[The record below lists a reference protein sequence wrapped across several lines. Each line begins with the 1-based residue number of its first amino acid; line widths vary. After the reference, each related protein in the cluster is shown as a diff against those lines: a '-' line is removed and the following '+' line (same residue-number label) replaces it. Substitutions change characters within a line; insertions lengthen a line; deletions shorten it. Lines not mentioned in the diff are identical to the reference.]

1 VFTGCRR
8 PGPGWIQAAA
18 GSLRLTSLAP
28 FFYTALAAYGI
39 GSDSRRFGRKPQDIR
54 IPRMTKI
61 VDLHHYRTQM
71 VEERTFGPWRKRFG
85 ETYNVKTCLTE
96 LSDKTLYFLA
106 RPGEHCAVAYYEAI
120 MGVLDLGPAAK
131 FDYLPSEEQMRVVDI
146 HLFLADQLRFEMM
159 RRLTWLDA
167 LACQKISIVEMI
179 RDFEMLKTMCRNN
192 PPQLASFHPAYKSYQ
207 NLTARDKEVF
217 IRQLL
222 REALEE
228 FPKRF
233 EK

>member
-1 VFTGCRR
+1 M
-8 PGPGWIQAAA
+8 PG
-18 GSLRLTSLAP
+18 
-28 FFYTALAAYGI
+28 
-39 GSDSRRFGRKPQDIR
+39 
-54 IPRMTKI
+54 PRMTKI
-61 VDLHHYRTQM
+61 VDLQHYRIQM
-71 VEERTFGPWRKRFG
+71 IEQRAFGPWQKRFG
-85 ETYNVKTCLTE
+85 ETCNAKTCLGE

-106 RPGEHCAVAYYEAI
+106 QPGEHCSIAYYEAI

-159 RRLTWLDA
+159 RRLTWLDT
-167 LACQKISIVEMI
+167 LFCQKISLVEMI
-179 RDFEMLKTMCRNN
+179 QDFDAVKTKCGNN
-192 PPQLASFHPAYKSYQ
+192 PPKLAPSHPGYKSYQ
-207 NLTARDKEVF
+207 NLTARDQEVF

-233 EK
+233 NK

>member
-1 VFTGCRR
+1 M
-8 PGPGWIQAAA
+8 PG
-18 GSLRLTSLAP
+18 S
-28 FFYTALAAYGI
+28 
-39 GSDSRRFGRKPQDIR
+39 
-54 IPRMTKI
+54 RMTKI
-61 VDLHHYRTQM
+61 VDFQRYRIQM
-71 VEERTFGPWRKRFG
+71 VEQRAFGPWQKRFG
-85 ETYNVKTCLTE
+85 ETYNAKTRLQA

-106 RPGEHCAVAYYEAI
+106 QPGEHCSIAYYEVI
-120 MGVLDLGPAAK
+120 MGVLGLGPAAK

-167 LACQKISIVEMI
+167 LSCQNISIVEMI
-179 RDFEMLKTMCRNN
+179 QNFDEVKTMCGSN
-192 PPQLASFHPAYKSYQ
+192 PPKLAPLHPGYTSYE
-207 NLTARDKEVF
+207 NLAARDKEVF

-228 FPKRF
+228 FLKRF